1 MQMVRCFIL
10 DQWQQSDKSQKKVIR
25 LSMRSSL
32 INRGLAAKNITVG
45 LPVSGCVISKEDHG
59 YLVSAGISGTHF
71 FLPNKAI
78 PKAKGELT
86 VGQPIEGVCTV
97 VNETARTAVL
107 RAHPKAVYESLTISG
122 SLAFTALVPGMLVK
136 AVVDKIVEVCSCM
149 CVTVGSSSPLSLM
162 SRVCIRMASW

>member
-45 LPVSGCVISKEDHG
+45 LPMSGCVISKEDHR

-78 PKAKGELT
+78 PKAKGEL
-86 VGQPIEGVCTV
+86 TV

-122 SLAFTALVPGMLVK
+122 SLASTALVPGMLVK
-136 AVVDKIVEVCSCM
+136 AVVDKIVEVCLCM

>member
-25 LSMRSSL
+25 LSMRSSH

-45 LPVSGCVISKEDHG
+45 LPMSGCVISKEDHR

-107 RAHPKAVYESLTISG
+107 RAHPTLGKLATKSNKNQQNLTKTAPILIFLLYGSG
-122 SLAFTALVPGMLVK
+122 F
-136 AVVDKIVEVCSCM
+136 VDFC
-149 CVTVGSSSPLSLM
+149 
-162 SRVCIRMASW
+162 